1 MAKDRTN
8 MRGPTQEPKEAP
20 TPDRSHRKVQ
30 SRDELKERTL
40 LAHHDMRPGTGRR
53 NGSAKKK

>member
-8 MRGPTQEPKEAP
+8 QGGPTQERKDPP
-20 TPDRSHRKVQ
+20 TPDRSHQ
-30 SRDELKERTL
+30 NPTSREEVTARSMKGD
-40 LAHHDMRPGTGRR
+40 RPGQGRR